1 MKAAELEKA
10 LAESDKKDRGVGEKT
25 PKKKVKKPTVKTS
38 TEPRKTNTRNK
49 KSDKPV
55 SRYVEIDENI
65 KRNTTGYHIHP
76 AYEKAIE
83 QIYRFKK
90 HRKIGGTVEFLTDFF
105 LSNISEKDRKE
116 ILEIDTNSD
125 Y

>member
-1 MKAAELEKA
+1 MKAADIEKA
-10 LAESDKKDRGVGEKT
+10 LAESDKKERVGVGKPGEK
-25 PKKKVKKPTVKTS
+25 KD
-38 TEPRKTNTRNK
+38 
-49 KSDKPV
+49 KSDKPAQTKRPIERKNRSKKTEGAV
-55 SRYVEIDENI
+55 TRYVEIDEGI

-76 AYEKAIE
+76 AYEKTIE

-116 ILEIDTNSD
+116 ILQINTNSD